1 MKGSVVRGQGTEQ
14 GKQTVQNRSDKPEPT
29 TPCRPLVIGLTGGI
43 GSGKSSVA
51 AYFSELGVPVID
63 TDIIARQLVEPGQ
76 PGLRQIITCFGKQIL
91 NPDGTLDRA
100 QLRSKIFSAP
110 AERLKLEQILHPLI
124 RAEMQRQIQQ
134 ADTHYCIVEIPL
146 LLESGWRDEVDRVLV
161 VDAPPTL
168 QIERATQRSSIDR
181 EEVERIIAT
190 QTERSK
196 RIAAADDVILNE
208 GSLADLKQQVAR
220 LHQLYQKETGQ

>member
-1 MKGSVVRGQGTEQ
+1 M
-14 GKQTVQNRSDKPEPT
+14 QNSSDKPEPA
-29 TPCRPLVIGLTGGI
+29 TPRPLVIGLTGGI

-63 TDIIARQLVEPGQ
+63 TDIIARQLVEPGR

-91 NPDGTLDRA
+91 NPDGTLDRT
-100 QLRSKIFSAP
+100 QLRKKVFSDP

-124 RAEMQRQIQQ
+124 RAEMQRQIRQTD
-134 ADTHYCIVEIPL
+134 ARYYIVEIPL

-161 VDAPPTL
+161 VDAPPSL
-168 QIERATQRSSIDR
+168 QIERVIQRSGIDR

-190 QTERSK
+190 QMERSK

-220 LHQLYQKETGQ
+220 LRQRYQKETGQ